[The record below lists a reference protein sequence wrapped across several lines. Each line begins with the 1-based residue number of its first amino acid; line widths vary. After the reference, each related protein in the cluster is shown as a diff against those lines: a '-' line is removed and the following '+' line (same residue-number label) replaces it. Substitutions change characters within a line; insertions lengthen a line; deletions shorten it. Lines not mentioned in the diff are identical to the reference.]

1 MGDVVFMVTVVAF
14 FAIAVFYVRACGAI
28 VGASDAVRT
37 TDEDG
42 DDREQ
47 DRDLDVAAP
56 GVAR

>member
-1 MGDVVFMVTVVAF
+1 MVTVVAF